1 MTGYL
6 IDICLSNCYGI
17 IFKKIHSMFFTT
29 TQPGLVVVIIEPFK
43 SEDPKVDWELLDKE
57 DEDRIKYL

>member
-1 MTGYL
+1 MTVYL

-29 TQPGLVVVIIEPFK
+29 SQPGLVVVIIEPFK
-43 SEDPKVDWELLDKE
+43 CEDPKVDWELLDKE
-57 DEDRIKYL
+57 EADRIKYL

>member
-29 TQPGLVVVIIEPFK
+29 TQPGLVVVIIEC
-43 SEDPKVDWELLDKE
+43 EDSKVDWELLDKE
-57 DEDRIKYL
+57 EADRIKYL